1 MSVSEDLGTSPR
13 VELTQGPIRYREV
26 GEGEPILFVHG
37 VFVNG
42 DLWRKVVPEL
52 SSRYRCIAP
61 DWPLGSH
68 SEPMN
73 EDADLSTP
81 GLAKLVADFMT
92 ALDLERVTLV
102 GNDTGGAVC
111 QLVIADHRVRVGRL
125 VLTSCDAFEVYPP
138 QPFGFLVRL
147 PSIPGA
153 AWILAQTIRFRI
165 FQRLPIGYGWVMNRL
180 PEPEIMRSYTRPLL
194 DPSIRRDSV
203 KLLEGVSTEHTLEA
217 PERYRDFEGPVVLA
231 WAGDDKLFP
240 LELRDRIGNVLSHAR
255 REVIPG
261 ALTFVGEDQPVA
273 LARLIDDFVGS
284 TSLKG

>member
-1 MSVSEDLGTSPR
+1 MSISEELGTSQR
-13 VELTQGPIRYREV
+13 VELSRGGIHYREV

-52 SSRYRCIAP
+52 SGSYRCITP

-68 SEPMN
+68 SDPMK

-81 GLAKLVADFMT
+81 GLAKLVAEFMT

-102 GNDTGGAVC
+102 GNDTGGAIC
-111 QLVIADHRVRVGRL
+111 QLVIADHRERVGRL

-153 AWILAQTIRFRI
+153 AWMLAQTIRFRI

-180 PEPEIMRSYTRPLL
+180 PEPEITRSYTRPLL

-217 PERYRDFEGPVVLA
+217 PERYRDFGGPVMLA

-240 LELRDRIGNVLSHAR
+240 LSLQDRLANVLPQAR
-255 REVIPG
+255 KEIVAGSR
-261 ALTFVGEDQPVA
+261 TFVGEDQPVA
-273 LARLIDDFVGS
+273 LARLLDDFIS
-284 TSLKG
+284 TTPLS